1 MGFRVQGVGFRVYN
15 SMCRGSGGKNHSMRR
30 ADSDSRSWDAGC
42 SASSVEGLGCKVQ
55 GVGVTL
61 NPKARV

>member
-1 MGFRVQGVGFRVYN
+1 
-15 SMCRGSGGKNHSMRR
+15 MRR